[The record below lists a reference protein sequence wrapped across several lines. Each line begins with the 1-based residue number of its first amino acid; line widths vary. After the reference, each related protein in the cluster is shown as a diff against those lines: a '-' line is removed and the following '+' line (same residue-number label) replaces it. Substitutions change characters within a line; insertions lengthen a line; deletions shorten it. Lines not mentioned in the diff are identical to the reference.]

1 MLIKLDKKCR
11 KCGRDISNQEYEEHN
26 GYCVMC
32 EERLISKKEKINKKK
47 KENKKQISPQEEIIY
62 KRYEEDLKMT
72 FGTKVN
78 INRKSRDKGRIEI
91 EYYSQSEF
99 ERILELINGIKNE
112 SEVN

>member
-1 MLIKLDKKCR
+1 
-11 KCGRDISNQEYEEHN
+11 
-26 GYCVMC
+26 
-32 EERLISKKEKINKKK
+32 
-47 KENKKQISPQEEIIY
+47 
-62 KRYEEDLKMT
+62 MT

-91 EYYSQSEF
+91 EYYSQSEL